1 MILVDFNGLTVG
13 TIISQKAEL
22 KEDVIRHIILNLL
35 RQYNVMFREQYGDMV
50 ICCEGRSW
58 RKNFFPHYKAARK
71 KGRETS
77 SVDWDEVYRI
87 MNLVTEE
94 LVDHTHYKV
103 VRVENAEADDIIGVL
118 TEQTQDFGKHEPV
131 MILSAD
137 KDFIQ
142 LHKYDNVK
150 QYSPMQKKYVK
161 DDNPRT
167 YLLHHIIKG
176 DSSDGIPNIL
186 SADDTFVTDARQS
199 PARSKFIQ
207 EFVDYIDRLDDYSD
221 REVVR
226 NYQRNRKLID
236 LSLCPDDIKY
246 NIINTHDQ
254 AKVVDKSNILNYL
267 IKKRCKMLIECVEE
281 FY

>member
-1 MILVDFNGLTVG
+1 MILIDFNGLAVG
-13 TIISQKAEL
+13 TVISQKAEL
-22 KEDVIRHIILNLL
+22 QEDLIRHLILNLI
-35 RQYNVMFREQYGDMV
+35 RQYNVMFREEYGQVV

-58 RKNFFPHYKAARK
+58 RKQVFPQYKAARK
-71 KGRETS
+71 KSRETS

-87 MNLVTEE
+87 LNLVVEE
-94 LVDHTHYKV
+94 LEDNTHYKV

-118 TEQTQDFGKHEPV
+118 TEQTQEFGQNEPV

-142 LHKYDNVK
+142 LHKYENVK

-161 DDNPRT
+161 DENPRT
-167 YLLHHIIKG
+167 YLAHHIIKG
-176 DSSDGIPNIL
+176 DSGDGIPNVL
-186 SADDTFVTDARQS
+186 SHDDTFISDMRQN
-199 PARSKFIQ
+199 PVRSKFIDQ
-207 EFVDYIDRLDDYSD
+207 FLSYDNYEDFPD

-236 LSLCPDDIKY
+236 LSYTPEDIRN
-246 NIINTHDQ
+246 NIINTYKE
-254 AKVVDKSNILNYL
+254 AKVVSKSNILNYL
-267 IKKRCKMLIECVEE
+267 IKKRCKMLIESVEE